1 MKINYPLILLD
12 KYLTEK
18 DGLVITIAKPIISF
32 SERRYNAN
40 QVLRNKRFCDS
51 NGNIFKLKYID
62 KLKKDNSLKNWLYNN
77 FKFQTFGEYKFRE
90 TGEQIILEELREQA
104 IELMKMQAIEDAWN
118 EETEWIKQANNYQEI
133 IDGFFFGRQD

>member
-1 MKINYPLILLD
+1 MKIKYPLILLD

-32 SERRYNAN
+32 SEGRYNAN
-40 QVLRNKRFCDS
+40 LVLMSKRFCDS
-51 NGNIFKLKYID
+51 NGNIYKLKNID

-90 TGEQIILEELREQA
+90 TGEHISVEELREQA
-104 IELMKMQAIEDAWN
+104 TELMKIETVEEAWDK
-118 EETEWIKQANNYQEI
+118 EIGWIKKVNNYQEI
-133 IDGFFFGRQD
+133 IDVFFFGRQD